1 VCTHPRLPAFPQ
13 IALQIGTK
21 PKHWQWIAQ
30 FEIAAAMV
38 VVGMLAA
45 LSLLWQYW
53 GILSGREHYDDGS
66 RQPLLDSEVQVRR
79 NASHRPPAT
88 LPPLPELGCG
98 LLPTHNLLAVTHKTR
113 LP

>member
-1 VCTHPRLPAFPQ
+1 MCTTPHLSAWLQ

-53 GILSGREHYDDGS
+53 GILSGREQYDDGS
-66 RQPLLDSEVQVRR
+66 RQLLLDSEVQVRR
-79 NASHRPPAT
+79 
-88 LPPLPELGCG
+88 
-98 LLPTHNLLAVTHKTR
+98 VW
-113 LP
+113 

>member
-1 VCTHPRLPAFPQ
+1 MSWCLHRGLALLTAANCLTCCCLFSSCCSPAQ

-21 PKHWQWIAQ
+21 PKHWQWIAL

-53 GILSGREHYDDGS
+53 GILSGKVPYDDGT
-66 RQPLLDSEVQVRR
+66 RQPLLDSDAHVR
-79 NASHRPPAT
+79 S
-88 LPPLPELGCG
+88 
-98 LLPTHNLLAVTHKTR
+98 
-113 LP
+113 